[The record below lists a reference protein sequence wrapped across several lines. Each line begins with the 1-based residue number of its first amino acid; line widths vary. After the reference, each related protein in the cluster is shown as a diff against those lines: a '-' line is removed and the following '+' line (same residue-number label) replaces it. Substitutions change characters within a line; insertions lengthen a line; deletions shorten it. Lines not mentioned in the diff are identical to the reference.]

1 MLAKTVIYLIILQ
14 SAKNL
19 NPQTQVYHN
28 KLRHFIIYFRNR
40 KKECRILQTVVL
52 IGGDDRSRYLNTYF
66 HKQGFLT
73 YCFGLDC
80 AIDMDSLQAALRSN
94 IAAVIL
100 PLPAT
105 RDGQTVHIPLT
116 GDILPFET
124 LCALLRTDTVV
135 FGGMLPEAVT
145 EQFFKRG
152 IRTVDYYDDSV
163 VLQNAVLTA
172 KGAMQVLLRHRHVP
186 IGKLRIAVAGYGRVA
201 RAVVGELLPCG
212 CTPTVAARREEAR
225 SAAREKGCKAISVAE
240 LQRDP
245 SAYDVLLNTVPA
257 RLFSW
262 ETLEK
267 TKPDVLLLELASAPF
282 GFDFEAARAIGRE
295 IVNAQSLPGKYAPQ
309 AAATIIGEKIKS
321 LL

>member
-1 MLAKTVIYLIILQ
+1 M
-14 SAKNL
+14 
-19 NPQTQVYHN
+19 
-28 KLRHFIIYFRNR
+28 
-40 KKECRILQTVVL
+40 QTVVL

-100 PLPAT
+100 PLPST
-105 RDGQTVHIPLT
+105 RDGKTVHIPLT
-116 GDILPFET
+116 GDILPFDT
-124 LCALLRTDTVV
+124 LCALLRTETVV
-135 FGGMLPEAVT
+135 FGGMLPKAIT

-152 IRTVDYYDDSV
+152 IRTVDYYDEAV
-163 VLQNAVLTA
+163 IRENAVLTA
-172 KGAMQVLLRHRHVP
+172 KGAMQVLLRHRNVP
-186 IGKLRIAVAGYGRVA
+186 IGKLHIAVAGYGRVA
-201 RAVVGELLPCG
+201 KAVVEEFGKYG
-212 CTPTVAARREEAR
+212 CAPTVAARREEAR

-240 LQRDP
+240 LQQDP
-245 SAYDVLLNTVPA
+245 SAYDVVLNTVPA
-257 RLFSW
+257 RLFSR
-262 ETLEK
+262 ETLKK

-282 GFDFEAARAIGRE
+282 GFDFEAADALGRE
-295 IVNAQSLPGKYAPQ
+295 FVNAQSLPGKYAPK